1 MNGVVKKNMGP
12 FLRQDIKCPLLK
24 IDKEIKDISCPKLG
38 QYYADRFVKQNSVWL

>member
-24 IDKEIKDISCPKLG
+24 IDKEIKDHAPNLVNITLTG
-38 QYYADRFVKQNSVWL
+38 L